1 MSRMK
6 DLSIDIQEGLGNN
19 LHVHQTVYEA
29 LRNAILRADHEAYQV
44 HILLCNNDIVGVY
57 ANKSTAEY
65 ELHLCKQGDSY
76 EGLPTQDY
84 RITTKIVNTTYVR

>member
-6 DLSIDIQEGLGNN
+6 DLSIDIDERLGNN

-29 LRNAILRADHEAYQV
+29 LRNAILRAEHEAYQV
-44 HILLCNNDIVGVY
+44 HILLCDTDIVGVY
-57 ANKSTAEY
+57 ANRSTAEY

-76 EGLPTQDY
+76 EGCSNHVYTL
-84 RITTKIVNTTYVR
+84 ITKPVNTTNL